1 MATTEN
7 KYTANGSDT
16 QFVFTFPFLAVSDI
30 KVSLNQVLT
39 TAFTVTEST
48 PTLITFNTAPANGT
62 AVRIFRETD
71 PDTTL
76 SRFFSGSSIPAPDLN
91 DNFDQALFINQE
103 LLNEFAEFVATG
115 VVDDSVTTSKILD
128 GAVVTSKLADNS
140 VTTAKIVDANVTTAK
155 VADAAITPAKLSID
169 YTEEAPSDG
178 KQYARKNDT
187 WSEVLPT
194 TSSGDS
200 PPSNP
205 TDGLIWYDSD
215 SGKSFVYYVD
225 GDSSQW
231 VELNPSW
238 TGGIADDGVTTVK
251 LLDGAVT
258 TPKVADN
265 AVTTAKILDA
275 NVTPAKLDRTYV
287 ESTAANTV
295 SSLTST
301 GDINFSGR
309 LTGKDSGTDKIQM
322 EDGDVWISNKINI
335 GDSSLNGLS
344 STGGNLY
351 SVSSTSYAGYF
362 EARQHY
368 GALYCNAYGHT
379 GSDSCY
385 ALYARSQQS
394 SSNASAGALA
404 YSINNSVYALMGY
417 WSTSAYYGLYT
428 NGAVAGTSFPNV
440 SDERL
445 KDLQGT
451 PENCLDKL
459 STLNGY
465 YYTWK
470 DNSQELRAN
479 GPGVNLGLSAQEVQA
494 VFPEVITENVHLEIA
509 GENPETLNEQLGTTI
524 SVDYGKLVPALIEA
538 IKELKVK
545 VETLESTIQ
554 TTS

>member
-1 MATTEN
+1 MTLNIVHKNSVANTGGSADAP
-7 KYTANGSDT
+7 TASDLEFGEVAVNYAAADPAL
-16 QFVFTFPFLAVSDI
+16 FVKDSSSNVVRVSEGPE
-30 KVSLNQVLT
+30 
-39 TAFTVTEST
+39 TVTTSKIAGSAVT
-48 PTLITFNTAPANGT
+48 TGKIASNAVTNAKLANDSVRTAE
-62 AVRIFRETD
+62 I
-71 PDTTL
+71 
-76 SRFFSGSSIPAPDLN
+76 
-91 DNFDQALFINQE
+91 Q
-103 LLNEFAEFVATG
+103 
-115 VVDDSVTTSKILD
+115 DDSVTTSKIQ
-128 GAVVTSKLADNS
+128 N
-140 VTTAKIVDANVTTAK
+140 DA
-155 VADAAITPAKLSID
+155 
-169 YTEEAPSDG
+169 
-178 KQYARKNDT
+178 
-187 WSEVLPT
+187 
-194 TSSGDS
+194 
-200 PPSNP
+200 
-205 TDGLIWYDSD
+205 
-215 SGKSFVYYVD
+215 
-225 GDSSQW
+225 
-231 VELNPSW
+231 
-238 TGGIADDGVTTVK
+238 VTTVK
-251 LLDGAVT
+251 L
-258 TPKVADN
+258 
-265 AVTTAKILDA
+265 LDA

>member
-16 QFVFTFPFLAVSDI
+16 QFVFTFPFLSTTDI

-39 TAFTVTEST
+39 TAFTVTESV
-48 PTLITFNTAPANGT
+48 PTLITFNTAPANGA
-62 AVRIFRETD
+62 AVRIFRETN
-71 PDTTL
+71 PDATL
-76 SRFFSGSSIPAPDLN
+76 SRFFSSSSIPASDLN

-103 LLNEFAEFVATG
+103 LLNEFDEFVTTG
-115 VVDDSVTTSKILD
+115 IIDNSVTTSKI
-128 GAVVTSKLADNS
+128 ADNA
-140 VTTAKIVDANVTTAK
+140 VTTAKIADANVTTAK

-178 KQYARKNDT
+178 KQYARQDDA

-194 TSSGDS
+194 SSSGDS
-200 PPSNP
+200 PPANP

-225 GDSSQW
+225 TNSSQW

-251 LLDGAVT
+251 ILDGAVT

-265 AVTTAKILDA
+265 AVTTAKLLDA

-322 EDGDVWISNKINI
+322 EDGDVWISNKINV
-335 GDSSLNGLS
+335 GVAGLNSLS
-344 STGGNLY
+344 ATSGNIY
-351 SVSSTSYAGYF
+351 SVANDNYGIYCESKQNATTAYF
-362 EARQHY
+362 T
-368 GALYCNAYGHT
+368 AYGYT
-379 GSDSCY
+379 GSGSCY
-385 ALYARSQQS
+385 AVYASSQQAS
-394 SSNASAGALA
+394 TNASAGMLS
-404 YSINNSVYALMGY
+404 YSIFNNVYGLIGY
-417 WSTSAYYGLYT
+417 WSNSAYYSFYG
-428 NGAVAGTSFPNV
+428 NGAVAGSSFPNV

-445 KDLQGT
+445 KDFHGT

-459 STLNGY
+459 STLTGY

-479 GPGVNLGLSAQEVQA
+479 GPSVNLGLSAQEVQA
-494 VFPEVITENVHLEIA
+494 VFPEVITENVHQEIT

>member
-16 QFVFTFPFLAVSDI
+16 QFVFTFPFLAVTDI

-62 AVRIFRETD
+62 EVRIFRETN
-71 PDTTL
+71 PDATL
-76 SRFFSGSSIPAPDLN
+76 SRFFSASSIPAPDLN

-103 LLNEFAEFVATG
+103 LLNEFDEFVATG
-115 VVDDSVTTSKILD
+115 VIDNSVTTSKIAD

-155 VADAAITPAKLSID
+155 VADSAITPAKLSID

-178 KQYARKNDT
+178 KQYARKDDV

-225 GDSSQW
+225 ADSSQW
-231 VELNPSW
+231 VELSPSW

-251 LLDGAVT
+251 IIDGAVT
-258 TPKVADN
+258 TPKIADDN
-265 AVTTAKILDA
+265 VTTAKILDA

-335 GDSSLNGLS
+335 GVSGNNSLS

-351 SVSSTSYAGYF
+351 SVATDNYAIWGESRNNSNAAYF
-362 EARQHY
+362 
-368 GALYCNAYGHT
+368 NAYGFT
-379 GSDSCY
+379 GTASCY
-385 ALYARSQQS
+385 SVYARSQQTS
-394 SSNASAGALA
+394 ANASAGILS
-404 YSINNSVYALMGY
+404 YSINNNVYGIIGY
-417 WSTSAYYGLYT
+417 WSTVSYYSFYG
-428 NGAVAGTSFPNV
+428 NGAVAGASFPST

-445 KDLQGT
+445 KDFHGT

-459 STLNGY
+459 STLTGY
-465 YYTWK
+465 YFTWK

-479 GPGVNLGLSAQEVQA
+479 GPSVNLGLSAQEVQA
-494 VFPEVITENVHLEIA
+494 VFPEVISEAMHHEIT

-524 SVDYGKLVPALIEA
+524 SVDYGKLVPVLIEA

-545 VETLESTIQ
+545 VETLESNIQ